1 MRARLV
7 ADFDPG
13 MEIVARI
20 GVDLRGAGH
29 SSFSTPS
36 PYRRYSGDMC
46 GRYASSRKPEMLV
59 EEFEVVTP
67 VAQELRPDF
76 NVAPTKMVYSVVNKA
91 EGRSLS
97 VMKWGLV
104 PSWAKDPSIG
114 SRMIN
119 ARLETITEKP
129 SYKRAFASRR
139 CILPADGYYEWYVEK
154 EGAKPRKQ
162 PFFIRRTDGA
172 SLAMAAIYEYW
183 RDPSKDEND
192 PTAIMTTASVI
203 TTSATDDVGR
213 IHDRMPQIVERENWA
228 AWLDPEM
235 KDTDVALKLLTPA
248 TLGGLEAYPV
258 STDVNAVR
266 NNGPHLIDPLP
277 FADQQTLL

>member
-1 MRARLV
+1 
-7 ADFDPG
+7 
-13 MEIVARI
+13 
-20 GVDLRGAGH
+20 
-29 SSFSTPS
+29 
-36 PYRRYSGDMC
+36 MC
-46 GRYASSRKPEMLV
+46 GRYASSRRPEALV
-59 EEFEVVTP
+59 EEFEVVAP

-76 NVAPTKMVYSVVNKA
+76 NVAPTKLVYSVVNRA

-119 ARLETITEKP
+119 ARLETVAEKP
-129 SYKRAFASRR
+129 AYKRAFTSRR
-139 CILPADGYYEWYVEK
+139 CILPADGYYEWYTG
-154 EGAKPRKQ
+154 EGPKPKKQ
-162 PFFIRRTDGA
+162 PFFIRRADGQ
-172 SLAMAAIYEYW
+172 SLAMAGIYEMW
-183 RDPSKDEND
+183 RDPSKSEDD
-192 PTAIMTTASVI
+192 PTSLLITASVI

-213 IHDRMPQIVERENWA
+213 IHDRMPQIITKENWSQ
-228 AWLDPEM
+228 WLDPEM
-235 KDTDVALKLLTPA
+235 KDPQIALSLLTPA

-277 FADQQTLL
+277 YTDENEPTLL